1 MENILEKVAAQRAE
15 RHYTNYEKRN
25 AQAER
30 EAQEIARSNQGS
42 RSIKGLGQLKYEIP
56 GNVAK
61 EWMHQ
66 EHKDILRDPDFI
78 KYQQQKNPELFAK
91 QDRRRNTVGYGD

>member
-1 MENILEKVAAQRAE
+1 MENVIEKVAAQRAE
-15 RHYTNYEKRN
+15 RHLRNYDRRK

-30 EAQEIARSNQGS
+30 EAQEIARSNQNTKAV
-42 RSIKGLGQLKYEIP
+42 KGLGQLKYEIP
-56 GNVAK
+56 GSAAK

-78 KYQQQKNPELFAK
+78 KYQQKKNPELFAK